1 MEKLPEPNRIAGLGR
16 LASFVAQSLSQYS
29 KARNFDFGPQRRSN
43 VSLLSPYVRHRL
55 ILEQEI
61 LEVTL
66 RHQSLHDASK
76 FVQEIFWRSYFK
88 GWMEHRPD
96 AWSDYRANVSRLISE
111 LEADSELLRRY
122 TSAITGQTG
131 IDCFDAWTKEL
142 EQTGYLH
149 NHARMWFA
157 SIWIFTLRLPWQLG
171 ADFFY
176 RHLIDGDPASNTL
189 SWRWVA
195 GLHTKGKNYLALSSN
210 IARYSD
216 NRFNPANKLATTAL
230 PLTETRVFPL
240 RELPNTQTLP
250 ADSRYGLLIT
260 EEDCSPETLAL
271 PQRPK
276 SILGAVAT
284 QQRSPFPVGTHA
296 EDFATGAVSDA
307 LRRATQHFAVDG
319 QLAKTG
325 DWINLLLDW
334 TAQNQLTTIATACAP
349 TGPVAELLTASK
361 LHLEKHG
368 VQLFQLRRPY
378 DSKIWPLA
386 SRGYFKLKEKIPGL
400 LDQLGVFGF
409 DERADTRSEA
419 V

>member
-16 LASFVAQSLSQYS
+16 LASFVAQSLSHYS

-66 RHQSLHDASK
+66 RHHSLHDASK
-76 FVQEIFWRSYFK
+76 FVQEIFWRTYFK

-96 AWSDYRANVSRLISE
+96 VWSDYRANVSRLISE

-131 IDCFDAWTKEL
+131 IDCFDAWAEEL

-216 NRFNPANKLATTAL
+216 NRFNPANKLATSAP
-230 PLTETRVFPL
+230 PLTESRVFPL
-240 RELPNTQTLP
+240 RELPNTQALP
-250 ADSRYGLLIT
+250 ASSRYGLLIT

-271 PQRPK
+271 PKRPK

-284 QQRSPFPVGTHA
+284 RQRSPFPVGSHA

-319 QLAKTG
+319 QLAKTD

-378 DSKIWPLA
+378 DSKIWPHA
-386 SRGYFKLKEKIPGL
+386 RRGYFKIKEKIPGL
-400 LDQLGVFGF
+400 LDQLGVLEF